1 MSGETGLSAKET
13 DGSVESSESA
23 DCSES
28 ADFSESTDCSESADC
43 SEPADCSESADWSVV
58 GGSVAPP
65 ARWTNKSSE
74 IPMLFVFVLNL
85 FLIIYF

>member
-28 ADFSESTDCSESADC
+28 ADFSESTDCSEL
-43 SEPADCSESADWSVV
+43 ADWSVV

>member
-28 ADFSESTDCSESADC
+28 ADFSEST
-43 SEPADCSESADWSVV
+43 DCSESADWSVV